1 MITDQPLVS
10 IIIKNYNYGLYL
22 AAAIDSVL
30 NQTYPN
36 IEIIVVD
43 DGSTDNSRE
52 IIRNYHSLV
61 IAVLKEN
68 GGQPSVLNAGFAA
81 SVGDIICILDSDDIF
96 ASNKVEEVVNVFRLL
111 PEIGWCFHPLR
122 LVDIKTKVLLG
133 TTLAFPHR
141 ENISSYCDFRAQM
154 KSGKVDFYAP
164 STSALSFRRS
174 LLEKMMPLAENY
186 EFCQDRYLTHVA
198 MALSTGFFLSHEL
211 TTQGIHENNIS
222 TLKTGKAQQLV
233 SAKIALST
241 AYCIKNKF
249 PYLVKFTNRTFARGL
264 SHYWRARCL
273 ETKYREIIE
282 KYFSTLSLVEK
293 VYILVVA
300 IYHIRPYKKV
310 KLYKLSKKIHSLN
323 TVSSEEQIL
332 KT

>member
-1 MITDQPLVS
+1 MPDQPLVS

-22 AAAIDSVL
+22 AAAIDSAL

-36 IEIIVVD
+36 IEVIIVD
-43 DGSTDNSRE
+43 DGSSDNSRE
-52 IIRNYHSLV
+52 IISKYQGQS

-81 SVGDIICILDSDDIF
+81 SLGDIICTLDSDDIF
-96 ASNKVEEVVNVFRLL
+96 AGNKVEEVVNVFLSH
-111 PEIGWCFHPLR
+111 PEISWCFHPLR

-133 TTLAFPHR
+133 TTIAFPQR

-154 KSGKVDFYAP
+154 KSGRVDFYAP
-164 STSALSFRRS
+164 STSALSFKRS
-174 LLEKMMPLAENY
+174 LLEKMMPLAEDY

-211 TTQGIHENNIS
+211 TTQGIHGNNIS
-222 TLKTGKAQQLV
+222 TLRTGKEQQRV

-264 SHYWRARCL
+264 SHYWRSQCT

-282 KYFSTLSLVEK
+282 KYFFTASLVEK
-293 VYILVVA
+293 LYILVVA

-310 KLYKLSKKIHSLN
+310 NLYKLSGKTHNLN
-323 TVSSEEQIL
+323 TLRSEEKIW
-332 KT
+332 KF